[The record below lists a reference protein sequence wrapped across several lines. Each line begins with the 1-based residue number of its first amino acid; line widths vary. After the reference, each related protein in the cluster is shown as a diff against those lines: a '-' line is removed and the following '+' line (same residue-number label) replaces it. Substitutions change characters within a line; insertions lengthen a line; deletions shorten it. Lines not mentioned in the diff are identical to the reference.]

1 MFVALFLIIIG
12 GYPGCPALTYCTG
25 VRSRFCWIEV
35 CTINWNPGA
44 ASSPAVLFQAVIEIS
59 NQEPAA
65 YLRLSNLCS
74 LTGVYSIV
82 SETRLVIGGNWIRE
96 VRSLAGRRPNRL
108 PCWANES
115 VPSGILFFISRT
127 TSGWVESGLMLST
140 FIIGIFMVW

>member
-12 GYPGCPALTYCTG
+12 GYPGYSAPTNCPG
-25 VRSRFCWIEV
+25 VRSRSDESKFVQKIA
-35 CTINWNPGA
+35 TLAIPHHLT
-44 ASSPAVLFQAVIEIS
+44 VLYLEVIEIS
-59 NQEPAA
+59 DQEPAA

-108 PCWANES
+108 PC
-115 VPSGILFFISRT
+115 
-127 TSGWVESGLMLST
+127 
-140 FIIGIFMVW
+140 